1 MVVVIASRLLRF
13 AVCSS
18 LPRVGFASHDS
29 SHPASA
35 PKDEQL
41 GLRAWF
47 LCLGSAVGFSYLQK
61 LKVDVRKGWNLVPVV
76 VAAVDL
82 DQGKAVTM
90 DMISQRSVP
99 EQFVTSSIVKPDS
112 ASYIVNQ
119 KILVPVQAGDPLR
132 WSDFETTKLEKVLFA
147 TRDVALGAVLAE
159 TDVEERGL
167 VKEMITDS
175 WVGAVDRPQA
185 VGRTLIAP
193 FRKGDPILWT
203 HLPPKGAK

>member
-1 MVVVIASRLLRF
+1 MTPLNPQAPPKT
-13 AVCSS
+13 SS
-18 LPRVGFASHDS
+18 SGFV
-29 SHPASA
+29 
-35 PKDEQL
+35 L
-41 GLRAWF
+41 GLSLGLGASLLF

-82 DQGKAVTM
+82 SDGTVVTM

-119 KILVPVQAGDPLR
+119 KVLVPVQAGDPLR

-185 VGRTLIAP
+185 VGRKLIAP